1 MPALVNIINFLSLL
15 IINPRCCLSNSEHS
29 RSTLEYHLLRNK
41 LSETQVRIPAQL
53 CDSVQV
59 TSLCLSF
66 GTCKMVMI
74 IVVLIGQYCVSLGL
88 LICRHQDRINCVKI
102 LLGEMPVEEMGREP
116 GEAGRAMGKDGGASL
131 TTMQSEKAARVMEA
145 AMAVRGVLCL
155 LGMDLP

>member
-1 MPALVNIINFLSLL
+1 MCGLNWLRYSKHHARTCQYYYFFLSLL

-66 GTCKMVMI
+66 CTCKMVMI
-74 IVVLIGQYCVSLGL
+74 IVVLIGQYCVSPGP

-102 LLGEMPVEEMGREP
+102 LLEEMPVEELGRELGRL
-116 GEAGRAMGKDGGASL
+116 GEPWGR
-131 TTMQSEKAARVMEA
+131 MEEH
-145 AMAVRGVLCL
+145 
-155 LGMDLP
+155 P